1 VEAAATKKND
11 DSDEFKEWQEKWLAG
26 KTAYSDPMQEINRF
40 RNFLDETFGRKT
52 WSPHAKRWWND
63 DLDKQRKQLLSLPRH
78 SPEFKAARFKWF
90 KVVRKAKRECW
101 ENFLQESDP
110 DRIWKTINSKPA
122 RHAIPTL
129 RIRSED
135 GADQVVA
142 THSEKVA
149 AISAISFPE
158 REAFFVFVELT
169 ACQNS
174 DLTNEADR
182 LISDCPPN
190 LNTGSSLP
198 VVK

>member
-1 VEAAATKKND
+1 
-11 DSDEFKEWQEKWLAG
+11 
-26 KTAYSDPMQEINRF
+26 
-40 RNFLDETFGRKT
+40 LDETFGRKT

-78 SPEFKAARFKWF
+78 GPEFKAARFKWF

-110 DRIWKTINSKPA
+110 DRI
-122 RHAIPTL
+122 
-129 RIRSED
+129 RSED

-158 REAFFVFVELT
+158 REDIPFPPPPTRT
-169 ACQNS
+169 AHAPKFRGICIQ
-174 DLTNEADR
+174 D
-182 LISDCPPN
+182 
-190 LNTGSSLP
+190 
-198 VVK
+198 